1 MSISLDADEPSWKN
15 FVAANGMTWTQY
27 RDGGFDGPIA
37 SQFNVKAIPTTF
49 TIDADG
55 FVQDQQV
62 GDGEIESKLKKLI
75 AQASN

>member
-1 MSISLDADEPSWKN
+1 
-15 FVAANGMTWTQY
+15 MTWTQY

-37 SQFNVKAIPTTF
+37 SQFHVKAIPTTF

-62 GDGEIESKLKKLI
+62 GDGEIDAKLKKLI
-75 AQASN
+75 AAASAVPSKTVAEAR